1 MVKEE
6 KIFTMSREGDSS
18 GRNNNDE
25 QKVLAIRNP
34 VPTFDAEHF
43 DLYLTNLE
51 MWSFTSLAAKSMKGA
66 MLFQSLP
73 NNHASGIKQR
83 IADEISIE
91 ELKKDTSF
99 SKIIEILKEAFGKEK
114 EAENYAVFKEFLYI
128 KRKDD
133 ESMLDFINRFS
144 SSKIKAAKH
153 NIKLGDTTRAY
164 HLLETARIT
173 ENDKRAIL
181 AQLVGKVDNEKDETV
196 FRATVV
202 ALETILGESKKVDS
216 DETGVQVLD
225 SLITQEEQE
234 VLALFR
240 KNRYNKNTSNGK
252 PSSKN
257 YTKPVL
263 KPKNPVDPNT
273 GIIMRCSSCDA
284 KTHLVKD
291 CYDTYEKVRARL
303 KYQTEKGQQYA
314 VENGGS
320 SDEQESM
327 FVDSNKIENVV
338 LQVGAEELQTLGGH
352 TSGYISQ

>member
-25 QKVLAIRNP
+25 QKAIRNP

-51 MWSFTSLAAKSMKGA
+51 MWSFTSLAAKSMKGT

-144 SSKIKAAKH
+144 SSKTKAVKH
-153 NIKLGDTTRAY
+153 NIKIG
-164 HLLETARIT
+164 
-173 ENDKRAIL
+173 
-181 AQLVGKVDNEKDETV
+181 
-196 FRATVV
+196 
-202 ALETILGESKKVDS
+202 
-216 DETGVQVLD
+216 
-225 SLITQEEQE
+225 
-234 VLALFR
+234 
-240 KNRYNKNTSNGK
+240 
-252 PSSKN
+252 
-257 YTKPVL
+257 
-263 KPKNPVDPNT
+263 
-273 GIIMRCSSCDA
+273 
-284 KTHLVKD
+284 
-291 CYDTYEKVRARL
+291 
-303 KYQTEKGQQYA
+303 
-314 VENGGS
+314 
-320 SDEQESM
+320 
-327 FVDSNKIENVV
+327 
-338 LQVGAEELQTLGGH
+338 
-352 TSGYISQ
+352 

>member
-6 KIFTMSREGDSS
+6 KTFTMSTEGDSS

-196 FRATVV
+196 FKATVV
-202 ALETILGESKKVDS
+202 ALKMILGESKKVDN
-216 DETGVQVLD
+216 DETETGVQVLD

-252 PSSKN
+252 PISKN

-273 GIIMRCSSCDA
+273 GMLMRCSSCDA

-291 CYDTYEKVRARL
+291 CYDTYEK
-303 KYQTEKGQQYA
+303 
-314 VENGGS
+314 
-320 SDEQESM
+320 
-327 FVDSNKIENVV
+327 
-338 LQVGAEELQTLGGH
+338 
-352 TSGYISQ
+352 TSYG

>member
-51 MWSFTSLAAKSMKGA
+51 MWSFTSLAAKSMKGT

-144 SSKIKAAKH
+144 SSKTKAVKH
-153 NIKLGDTTRAY
+153 NIKIG
-164 HLLETARIT
+164 
-173 ENDKRAIL
+173 
-181 AQLVGKVDNEKDETV
+181 
-196 FRATVV
+196 
-202 ALETILGESKKVDS
+202 
-216 DETGVQVLD
+216 
-225 SLITQEEQE
+225 
-234 VLALFR
+234 
-240 KNRYNKNTSNGK
+240 
-252 PSSKN
+252 
-257 YTKPVL
+257 
-263 KPKNPVDPNT
+263 
-273 GIIMRCSSCDA
+273 
-284 KTHLVKD
+284 
-291 CYDTYEKVRARL
+291 
-303 KYQTEKGQQYA
+303 
-314 VENGGS
+314 
-320 SDEQESM
+320 
-327 FVDSNKIENVV
+327 
-338 LQVGAEELQTLGGH
+338 
-352 TSGYISQ
+352 